1 LIQAGLAT
9 RVGAEL
15 KRRFPGYA
23 VILLSSPRVHRLWGK
38 TVEASLKGAGLT
50 LLGRHLVPDGE
61 RFKTFAQYHRALQ
74 ALARLGRG
82 QSAKPLVL
90 ALGGGVLGDLGGFA
104 AATYK
109 RGIPFVQMPSTLLSM
124 VDSSVGGKLGV
135 DFSTPD
141 GLIKNLV
148 GAFYQPSLVLV
159 DPKLLKTLPLREL
172 KAGLAEVVK
181 TAVLFDPV
189 LFRQLEKNAARL
201 LKAEPALL
209 AAVIAAC
216 VAHKARVVSR
226 DEFDVKGE
234 RALLNLGHTFGH
246 AVEAASGFKL
256 LHGEGVA
263 FGLACAVD
271 LSQSIGLVP
280 PMAHA
285 ELARIPALLVQ
296 LGLPIRLKRL
306 PLSKV
311 MSAMGQDKKFEAGAR
326 FILPI
331 RLGKSRVVPLPSLDP
346 AAFVLESR
354 FD

>member
-1 LIQAGLAT
+1 
-9 RVGAEL
+9 
-15 KRRFPGYA
+15 
-23 VILLSSPRVHRLWGK
+23 
-38 TVEASLKGAGLT
+38 
-50 LLGRHLVPDGE
+50 
-61 RFKTFAQYHRALQ
+61 
-74 ALARLGRG
+74 
-82 QSAKPLVL
+82 LVL